1 MGVKHLLNFAFGL
14 VFECTVF
21 VYWSTNNTVRV
32 VVREPN
38 CQLATISIVL
48 SYFCTRK
55 SQSVYRATG
64 EFRSH
69 HYSIRRVSQ
78 QAGVCALAIK
88 KPAERSGAS
97 YHHQPGG

>member
-55 SQSVYRATG
+55 SQSVYYRATG

-69 HYSIRRVSQ
+69 HYSIKKGVTAGR
-78 QAGVCALAIK
+78 GVCFCYK
-88 KPAERSGAS
+88 KTS
-97 YHHQPGG
+97 